1 VIPWVVAV
9 AGFGAAGGIYA
20 GMLRPAQQR
29 EQHAVAEVA
38 EAKKALVE
46 AKKDAD
52 AGKAAQAELDKKS
65 EENKGLRDDL
75 AKTVAEKADEQ
86 KVLDKLKKELGDGG
100 EVKGEGAQ
108 ITLTLVDKILFKS
121 GAADLTP
128 QGEEVLKKLGVVLN
142 GMPDKMIEV
151 SGHADNQ
158 AVESAIKELYP
169 TNWELSTARA
179 TNVVRFLQ
187 DVAAVKARRL
197 KVAGYGSTR
206 PVASNKTPAGRA
218 KNRRIEIL
226 LLPEKVKVVKGDF
239 ADEIAAAQPK
249 AGAPTATRP
258 KDADRLKAVAAA
270 KAKAKPVPTKVA
282 ATTKKHR

>member
-1 VIPWVVAV
+1 MLPWLVALV
-9 AGFGAAGGIYA
+9 GFGAAGGIYA
-20 GMLRPAQQR
+20 GIARPAAER
-29 EQHAVAEVA
+29 ERHATAEAA
-38 EAKKALVE
+38 EAKKALDQ
-46 AKKDAD
+46 AKKDAE
-52 AGKAAQAELDKKS
+52 AGKLAQAELDKKS
-65 EENKGLRDDL
+65 EEMKGLKDDL
-75 AKTVAEKADEQ
+75 AKSAAEKADDQ
-86 KVLDKLKKELGDGG
+86 KVLDKLKKELGEGG

-128 QGEEVLKKLGVVLN
+128 EGEGVLKKLGVVLN

-249 AGAPTATRP
+249 AGAPAPTRP

-270 KAKAKPVPTKVA
+270 KAKAKPTTTAKV
-282 ATTKKHR
+282 TTKKHK